1 MNKSSKL
8 LNKINSTGSYTM
20 NIVLHFLPDPSHD
33 LRMFQKN
40 FQAIYLSEELMR
52 HLTLYKMAY

>member
-20 NIVLHFLPDPSHD
+20 NIVLKFLPDPSHD